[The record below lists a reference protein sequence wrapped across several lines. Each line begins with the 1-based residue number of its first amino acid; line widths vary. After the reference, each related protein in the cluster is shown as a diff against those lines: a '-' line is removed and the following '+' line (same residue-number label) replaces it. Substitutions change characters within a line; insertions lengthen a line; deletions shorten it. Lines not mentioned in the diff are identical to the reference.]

1 MKLDQMVPKSDPE
14 RQKMNYY
21 IDWLK
26 NQQVEVSKIAVR
38 MYDQVSTTVVATKD
52 IRIDEE
58 ILFIPDDLIL
68 NLQDTVE
75 VPSNKWLNWNT

>member
-52 IRIDEE
+52 IRIDEQ

-68 NLQDTVE
+68 NLEDTVE

>member
-26 NQQVEVSKIAVR
+26 NQQVEVSKIAVK

-52 IRIDEE
+52 IRIDEQ

-68 NLQDTVE
+68 NLEDTVE